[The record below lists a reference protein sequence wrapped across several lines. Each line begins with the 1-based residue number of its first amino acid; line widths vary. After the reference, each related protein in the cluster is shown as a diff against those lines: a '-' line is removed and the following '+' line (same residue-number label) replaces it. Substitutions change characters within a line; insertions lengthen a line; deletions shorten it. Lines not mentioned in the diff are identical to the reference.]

1 MPTSFVVFDQRPAP
15 CTERWTIY
23 SFRQTETTVRIDMIW
38 QVYPLMNEF
47 HGAATKCDGLER
59 SHQLNVIH
67 QLVAA
72 ARALSCRGDS
82 AHATMTHDSTPLRV
96 FRISELTR
104 IIASQLILTSRESAV
119 NFACTRRCSKNRSSA
134 RYGTQKSL
142 PVLLRMLPK
151 TTWYVDN
158 SGRDCTVCGLD
169 LPVPE
174 RTTLKLGVILARDRW
189 GSIARGLEQGPTLR
203 VLDAS
208 GPFG

>member
-1 MPTSFVVFDQRPAP
+1 
-15 CTERWTIY
+15 
-23 SFRQTETTVRIDMIW
+23 MIW

-47 HGAATKCDGLER
+47 RGAATKCDGLER

-82 AHATMTHDSTPLRV
+82 AHSTMNHDSTPLRV

-119 NFACTRRCSKNRSSA
+119 NFACTRRCLEEPVLSTLWE
-134 RYGTQKSL
+134 TQKSL
-142 PVLLRMLPK
+142 PILLRMLPK

-158 SGRDCTVCGLD
+158 LGRDCTVCGLD

-174 RTTLKLGVILARDRW
+174 RTTLKLGVIIARDRW